1 MESVLQK
8 SGAVICALKAGVI
21 NPQTLRVICG
31 ICFRSWMTK
40 LFQRYLA
47 LIGVNLIYACT
58 SIFTK
63 MASQQEILSWP
74 YLLWIAS
81 AVGVMGLYAILWQ
94 QVIKRMEIS
103 TAYMFKG
110 TSLIFVLLISAL
122 FFGEVVTVNNI
133 IGSIIIVGGIVL
145 FAKV

>member
-1 MESVLQK
+1 MALNK
-8 SGAVICALKAGVI
+8 SAFKYI
-21 NPQTLRVICG
+21 
-31 ICFRSWMTK
+31 
-40 LFQRYLA
+40 A

-63 MASQQEILSWP
+63 MASRQETLSWA
-74 YLLWIAS
+74 YLLWIAG

-110 TSLIFVLLISAL
+110 TSLIFGLLFACL
-122 FFGEVVTVNNI
+122 LFGEHITVTNI
-133 IGSIIIVGGIVL
+133 IGAIIIIFGIAL
-145 FAKV
+145 YSKA